1 MLASILSRRT
11 ASTPGMRCPNKFF
24 DFVQARLCLAIGP
37 SPEMKRIVDQY
48 RCGVVAKDFTPEAL
62 AESLRALDRQKVE
75 AYRRAAD
82 AAAVDLCYER
92 SAEVLLATVR
102 RLLGLDVDVSVRR
115 PGDGA
120 AFLAV

>member
-11 ASTPGMRCPNKFF
+11 ASTPGMRCPTSSSILSR
-24 DFVQARLCLAIGP
+24 ARLCLAIGP

-102 RLLGLDVDVSVRR
+102 RLLGLDVDERANR
-115 PGDGA
+115 EDGA
-120 AFLAV
+120 TGG